1 MFKKGQLVRIKSE
14 DGNTPVMQV
23 VDGSLPITGTT
34 EVTGVDTEGEKY
46 SSSYDTNDLELVS
59 NELKKH
65 KKAKPM
71 KLNKAYQRYTEDIH
85 DDVSKMF
92 IQIAQYVTSNTDKS
106 VEIRINSYY
115 ASGSDMDID
124 FEVRTDHGDW
134 VNSSDLFKSAQ
145 IAVQRY
151 TENLELKPL
160 SIPMYK

>member
-1 MFKKGQLVRIKSE
+1 MFKKGQLVRLRSE
-14 DGNTPVMQV
+14 DGNTPVMEV
-23 VDGSLPITGTT
+23 LHDSLPITGTT
-34 EVTGVDTEGEKY
+34 EVTTEAGVTL
-46 SSSYDTNDLELVS
+46 YDTNDLELVS

-71 KLNKAYQRYTEDIH
+71 KLNKPERTKEDIH

-106 VEIRINSYY
+106 VEIRIRAYY
-115 ASGSDMDID
+115 ASGNDMDID

-151 TENLELKPL
+151 TEDLGLKPL

>member
-71 KLNKAYQRYTEDIH
+71 KLNKPERTKEDIH

-145 IAVQRY
+145 IAIQRY
-151 TENLELKPL
+151 TEDLGLKPL